1 MTHPF
6 ARKLTAGLA
15 ALAHSSHH
23 AAHRVRRCLSYTC
36 LTLSDSFARRT
47 GARTH
52 RFGGSL
58 PSRPVA
64 VLIRA
69 AWPCQ
74 DSPLMGARDRCTGW
88 EDKATVTGR
97 ISDLSIALSGGSNR
111 SKLHF
116 PINRNRAG
124 PGGRMRAG
132 TRRPSPC
139 RVSIGR
145 ANFAKKDNAGRRYC
159 TNPGRALDWT
169 HGVPVRATVY
179 PQ

>member
-1 MTHPF
+1 MFTHPRFRSLALTSLRFASHHLAIFSRLIGQTMTHPF

-74 DSPLMGARDRCTGW
+74 DSPLMGTRDRCTGW

-145 ANFAKKDNAGRRYC
+145 AK
-159 TNPGRALDWT
+159 
-169 HGVPVRATVY
+169 
-179 PQ
+179 

>member
-1 MTHPF
+1 MLQRQRLLRLIPHIPLRGMFVAVDRTH
-6 ARKLTAGLA
+6 AVRSVT
-15 ALAHSSHH
+15 HSHDAS
-23 AAHRVRRCLSYTC
+23 
-36 LTLSDSFARRT
+36 

-97 ISDLSIALSGGSNR
+97 ISALSIALSGGSNR

-124 PGGRMRAG
+124 LGGGMRAG

-139 RVSIGR
+139 RVSIGW
-145 ANFAKKDNAGRRYC
+145 AKEDQGIL
-159 TNPGRALDWT
+159 TEQEQSSGPGGKKASRIRDRI
-169 HGVPVRATVY
+169 GGPVA
-179 PQ
+179 